1 MSDAYH
7 IPALLHETLE
17 YLLTTKDGVYV
28 DGTLGGGGHAEAI
41 LEKISPGGKLI
52 GIDADSDAQNEAGRR
67 LRRFESNIV
76 FVHDNVVNLR
86 TILNAQ
92 GFSSIQGILLDLG
105 VSSFQLDQ
113 GEKGFSYRS
122 NDRLDMRMDK
132 RQGLT
137 AYDVVNSYDDARL
150 AEVLWNYGE
159 EPHSRRLARAIVRRR
174 MERPIDTTGDL
185 AAVIEDVAGAK
196 YRIKTLSRVFQALRI
211 EVNNELE
218 NLSHVLSD
226 AVSLLAAGGHIVVL
240 SYHSLEDRIV
250 KRFFIEHAATSAPSG
265 HPLLPDTPL
274 TPDLRLLTRK
284 PVIASAEEQGRNP
297 RSRSAKLRAAEKL

>member
-41 LEKISPGGKLI
+41 LGKISPGGKLI

-92 GFSSIQGILLDLG
+92 GVSSIQGILLDLG

-122 NDRLDMRMDK
+122 NDHLDMRMDK

-137 AYDVVNSYDDARL
+137 AHEVVNSYDDVRL

-185 AAVIEDVAGAK
+185 TWVIEDVAGAK

-218 NLSHVLSD
+218 NLSHVLTD
-226 AVSLLAAGGHIVVL
+226 AVSLLAAGGRIVVL

-250 KRFFIEHAATSAPSG
+250 KRFFVEHAATSAPSG

>member
-1 MSDAYH
+1 VSDAYH

-17 YLLTTKDGVYV
+17 YLLTTRDGVYV

-41 LEKISPGGKLI
+41 LENISPDGKLI

-92 GFSSIQGILLDLG
+92 GLSSIQGILLDLG

-122 NDRLDMRMDK
+122 NDRLDMRMDN

-137 AYDVVNSYDDARL
+137 AHDVVNSYDDARL

-185 AAVIEDVAGAK
+185 TWVIEDVAGAK

-218 NLSHVLSD
+218 NLSHVLAD
-226 AVSLLAAGGHIVVL
+226 AVSLLAAGGRIVVL

-250 KRFFIEHAATSAPSG
+250 KRFFVEHAATSAPSG
-265 HPLLPDTPL
+265 HPLLPDTSL

-284 PVIASAEEQGRNP
+284 PVIASAEEQERNP

>member
-92 GFSSIQGILLDLG
+92 GVSSIQGILLDLG

-122 NDRLDMRMDK
+122 NDHLDMRMDK

-137 AYDVVNSYDDARL
+137 AHEVVNSYDDEHL

-185 AAVIEDVAGAK
+185 TWVIEDVAGAK

-218 NLSHVLSD
+218 NLSHVLTD
-226 AVSLLAAGGHIVVL
+226 AVSLLAAGGRIVVL

-250 KRFFIEHAATSAPSG
+250 KRFFVEHAATSAPSG

>member
-41 LEKISPGGKLI
+41 LEKISPDGKLI

-92 GFSSIQGILLDLG
+92 GVSSIQGILLDLG

-137 AYDVVNSYDDARL
+137 AHDVVNSYDDVRL

-159 EPHSRRLARAIVRRR
+159 EPRSRRLARAIVRRR

-185 AAVIEDVAGAK
+185 TWVIEDVAGAK

-218 NLSHVLSD
+218 NLSHVLTD
-226 AVSLLAAGGHIVVL
+226 AVSLLAAGGRIVVL

-250 KRFFIEHAATSAPSG
+250 KRFFVEHAATSAPSG

-284 PVIASAEEQGRNP
+284 PVIASAEEQERNP

>member
-17 YLLTTKDGVYV
+17 YLLTTRDGVYV

-41 LEKISPGGKLI
+41 LEKISPDGKLI

-67 LRRFESNIV
+67 LGRFESNIV
-76 FVHDNVVNLR
+76 LVHDNVVNLR
-86 TILNAQ
+86 TILSAQ
-92 GFSSIQGILLDLG
+92 GISSIQGILLDLG

-122 NDRLDMRMDK
+122 NDRLDMRMDN
-132 RQGLT
+132 RQDLT
-137 AYDVVNSYDDARL
+137 AYDVVNQYDDAHL
-150 AEVLWNYGE
+150 AEVLWKYGE
-159 EPHSRRLARAIVRRR
+159 EPHSRRIARAIVRSR
-174 MERPIDTTGDL
+174 MEYSIDTTGEL
-185 AAVIEDVAGAK
+185 AAVVEFVAGAK
-196 YRIKTLSRVFQALRI
+196 HRLKTLSRVFQALRI

-218 NLSHVLSD
+218 NLSHVLTD
-226 AVSLLAAGGHIVVL
+226 AVSLLATGGHIVVL

-250 KRFFIEHAATSAPSG
+250 KRFFLEHAATSAPSG
-265 HPLLPDTPL
+265 HPLIADTPL

-284 PVIASAEEQGRNP
+284 PIIASAEEQERNP

>member
-1 MSDAYH
+1 
-7 IPALLHETLE
+7 
-17 YLLTTKDGVYV
+17 
-28 DGTLGGGGHAEAI
+28 
-41 LEKISPGGKLI
+41 
-52 GIDADSDAQNEAGRR
+52 
-67 LRRFESNIV
+67 
-76 FVHDNVVNLR
+76 
-86 TILNAQ
+86 
-92 GFSSIQGILLDLG
+92 
-105 VSSFQLDQ
+105 
-113 GEKGFSYRS
+113 
-122 NDRLDMRMDK
+122 
-132 RQGLT
+132 
-137 AYDVVNSYDDARL
+137 
-150 AEVLWNYGE
+150 
-159 EPHSRRLARAIVRRR
+159 
-174 MERPIDTTGDL
+174 MERSIDTTGDL

-284 PVIASAEEQGRNP
+284 PVIASAEEQERNP

>member
-92 GFSSIQGILLDLG
+92 GVSSIQGILLDLG

-122 NDRLDMRMDK
+122 NDHLDMRMDK

-137 AYDVVNSYDDARL
+137 AHEVVNSYDDVRL

-185 AAVIEDVAGAK
+185 TWVIEDVAGAK

-218 NLSHVLSD
+218 NLSHVLTD
-226 AVSLLAAGGHIVVL
+226 AVSLLAAGGRIVVL

-250 KRFFIEHAATSAPSG
+250 KRFFVEHAATSAPSG

>member
-92 GFSSIQGILLDLG
+92 GISSIQGILLDLG

-122 NDRLDMRMDK
+122 NDHLDMRMDK

-137 AYDVVNSYDDARL
+137 AHEVVNSYDDVRL

-185 AAVIEDVAGAK
+185 TWVIEDVAGAK

-218 NLSHVLSD
+218 NLSHVLTD
-226 AVSLLAAGGHIVVL
+226 AVSLLAAGGRIVVL

-250 KRFFIEHAATSAPSG
+250 KRFFVEHAATSAPSG

-284 PVIASAEEQGRNP
+284 PVIASAEEQERNP

>member
-185 AAVIEDVAGAK
+185 TWVIEDVAGAK

-218 NLSHVLSD
+218 NLSHVLTD
-226 AVSLLAAGGHIVVL
+226 AVSLLAAGGRIVVL

-250 KRFFIEHAATSAPSG
+250 KRFFVEHAATSAPSG

>member
-1 MSDAYH
+1 VNDAYH

-17 YLLTTKDGVYV
+17 YLLMTRDGVYV

-41 LEKISPGGKLI
+41 LEKISTGGKLI
-52 GIDADSDAQNEAGRR
+52 GIDADSDAQSEAGRR
-67 LRRFESNIV
+67 LHRFESNIV

-92 GFSSIQGILLDLG
+92 GVSSIRGILLDLG

-132 RQGLT
+132 RQVLT
-137 AYDVVNSYDDARL
+137 AHDVVNSYDDARL

-159 EPHSRRLARAIVRRR
+159 EPHSRRIARAVVRRR
-174 MERPIDTTGDL
+174 MERSIDTTGDL

-284 PVIASAEEQGRNP
+284 PVIASAEEQERNP

>member
-17 YLLTTKDGVYV
+17 YLLTTRDGVYV

-41 LEKISPGGKLI
+41 LEKISPNGKLI

-67 LRRFESNIV
+67 LSRFESNII

-92 GFSSIQGILLDLG
+92 GISSIQGILLDLG

-132 RQGLT
+132 RQDFT
-137 AYDVVNSYDDARL
+137 AHDVVNGYDDARL
-150 AEVLWNYGE
+150 AKVLWNYGE

-174 MERPIDTTGDL
+174 TEYSIDTTGDL
-185 AAVIEDVAGAK
+185 AEVVEFVAGAK
-196 YRIKTLSRVFQALRI
+196 HRLKTLSRVFQALRI

-218 NLSHVLSD
+218 NLSHALSD
-226 AVSLLAAGGHIVVL
+226 AISLLATGGHIVVL

-250 KRFFIEHAATSAPSG
+250 KRFFLEHAATSAPSG

-274 TPDLRLLTRK
+274 QPDLRLLTRK
-284 PVIASAEEQGRNP
+284 PVIASAEEQKRNP